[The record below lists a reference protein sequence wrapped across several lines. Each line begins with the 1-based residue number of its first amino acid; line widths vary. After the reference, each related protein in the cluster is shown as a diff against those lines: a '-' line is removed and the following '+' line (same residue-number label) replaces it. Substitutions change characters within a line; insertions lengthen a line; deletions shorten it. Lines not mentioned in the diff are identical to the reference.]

1 MVEGGF
7 VVVDASVVEGCLVAC
22 RVVAAVVEFAVVG
35 GGCVVDGAAGVGTF
49 VVEGG
54 LVVAFIVV

>member
-1 MVEGGF
+1 MATLHSKEG
-7 VVVDASVVEGCLVAC
+7 S
-22 RVVAAVVEFAVVG
+22 VVG
-35 GGCVVDGAAGVGTF
+35 GGCVVVDAS